1 MRLTNRPPKHRL
13 LTIPIFQERK
23 GDSIMKKVKILS
35 GSSYLFLMICIHC
48 IELGSILLCL
58 WFGEEYTLTYVL
70 LILCSIMY
78 GLMLFVSNRIMTIVT
93 YDPEKGIVSR
103 RGFLGGFHRELC
115 VANIIRTEIRRIP
128 KEQEYILL
136 IDKEDAEYYDSLSPN
151 MPIRVPNTA
160 KGRAFVANFYDS

>member
-1 MRLTNRPPKHRL
+1 
-13 LTIPIFQERK
+13 
-23 GDSIMKKVKILS
+23 MKKIKILS

-78 GLMLFVSNRIMTIVT
+78 GLMLFVSNRIMTVVT

-103 RGFLGGFHRELC
+103 RGFLGGFYRELR

-160 KGRAFVANFYDS
+160 KGRAFVANFYDSSRHKTEDGSLS